1 MFAIIFMS
9 FFFAQNTSWIQ
20 KELENIQIW
29 SLFKAI
35 IVWMTQMID

>member
-9 FFFAQNTSWIQ
+9 Q